1 MPENIVNL
9 NPIFRGDSREYLLTF
24 TNGAG
29 SAIDISEWKLYFTV
43 KKNYRDDDSKAI
55 IKKDID
61 ISDHYDP
68 ENGKTK
74 ISLLPEDTEVVPGS
88 YYYDIQAKRAEND
101 IITVLAGKVEIKS
114 DVTRRTD

>member
-1 MPENIVNL
+1 MAENIVNL

-24 TNGAG
+24 TNGGG
-29 SAIDISEWKLYFTV
+29 SAIPITGWKLYFTV
-43 KKNYRDDDSKAI
+43 KKNYRDDDSKSV
-55 IKKDID
+55 IKKD

-74 ISLLPEDTEVVPGS
+74 ISLLPVDTDVVPGD
-88 YYYDIQAKRAEND
+88 YYYDIQVKRAIDD
-101 IITVLAGKVEIKS
+101 IITVLAGKLEIKS

>member
-1 MPENIVNL
+1 MAENINL

-24 TNGAG
+24 TNDSG
-29 SAIDISEWKLYFTV
+29 SAIKIGDWKIYFTV
-43 KKNYRDDDSKAI
+43 KKNYRDDDAEAV
-55 IKKDID
+55 IKKDIT
-61 ISDHYDP
+61 DHFEA

-74 ISLLPEDTEVVPGS
+74 ITLSPEDTEVIPGT
-88 YYYDIQAKRAEND
+88 YFYDIQAKRAVND

>member
-24 TNGAG
+24 TNGGG
-29 SAIDISEWKLYFTV
+29 SAIPITGWKLYFTV
-43 KKNYRDDDSKAI
+43 KKNYRDDDASAV
-55 IKKDID
+55 IKKDITE
-61 ISDHYDP
+61 HYDP
-68 ENGKTK
+68 EKGKTK
-74 ISLLPEDTEVVPGS
+74 ISLSPEDTEVVPGS

>member
-1 MPENIVNL
+1 MAESTVNL

-24 TNGAG
+24 TNGEG
-29 SAIDISEWKLYFTV
+29 SAIPITGWKVYFTV
-43 KKNYRDDDSKAI
+43 KKNYRDDDAVAV
-55 IKKDID
+55 IKKD

-74 ISLLPEDTEVVPGS
+74 ISLLPVDTDDVVPGD
-88 YYYDIQAKRAEND
+88 YYYDIQVKRAVDD
-101 IITVLAGKVEIKS
+101 IITVLAGKLEIKS